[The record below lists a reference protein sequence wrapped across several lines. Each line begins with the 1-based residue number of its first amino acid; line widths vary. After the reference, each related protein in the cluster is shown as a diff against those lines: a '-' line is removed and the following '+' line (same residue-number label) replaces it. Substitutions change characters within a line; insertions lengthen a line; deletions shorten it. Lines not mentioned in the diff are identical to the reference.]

1 MPFQVYLG
9 KLISS
14 SPWISE
20 MTTFPIMLIP
30 RTLEQAR
37 AAQPPTPDPLAPLQ
51 LLTNP
56 PPPKKINLGV
66 LLFDFAVS
74 IPLSY
79 LISQLITIPVTTIF
93 PILFTGI
100 VLYFAYKATT
110 YPRRRIEHRRQIELI
125 GESNKDSSRKHQE
138 DKEERER
145 LVADLLTPEKIRNFQ
160 LAKVRTKLANTEP
173 HNGEK
178 GSARTGYCEPFFER
192 YLLRYFTNTKI
203 KTGLTVDI
211 PNFRFPYCLDFAYI
225 EESGLSIDIEIDE
238 PYTERDGQLIPIH
251 FLGKREDD
259 NRNNRLT
266 SMGWIVIRFTEEQVA
281 RYPNECCKV
290 IAKEIYEL
298 TGNRS
303 FLDLTNHF
311 GELQPIQQWREEQA
325 MEMARSGYRN
335 RYTSVCRNGYY

>member
-1 MPFQVYLG
+1 
-9 KLISS
+9 
-14 SPWISE
+14 
-20 MTTFPIMLIP
+20 MTNFPIILIP
-30 RTLEQAR
+30 RSLEQAR
-37 AAQPPTPDPLAPLQ
+37 SAQPPMPDPLAPLQ

-74 IPLSY
+74 VPLSY
-79 LISQLITIPVTTIF
+79 LISQLIAIPVTTIF

-100 VLYFAYKATT
+100 GLYFTYKATT
-110 YPRRRIEHRRQIELI
+110 YPRRRIEYRRQIKLI
-125 GESNKDSSRKHQE
+125 GESNKDLSRKHQK

-145 LVADLLTPEKIRNFQ
+145 WVADLLVPERIRSFQ
-160 LAKVRTKLANTEP
+160 LTKVRAKLTNTELY
-173 HNGEK
+173 NGEN
-178 GSARTGYCEPFFER
+178 GGARRGYCEPFFER
-192 YLLRYFTNTKI
+192 YLLRYFTNTRI

-238 PYTERDGQLIPIH
+238 PYTERDRQLIPIH
-251 FLGKREDD
+251 FSGKREDN

-311 GELQPIQQWREEQA
+311 GELPPIEQWSEAEA
-325 MEMARSGYRN
+325 VEMARNSYRD
-335 RYTSVCRNGYY
+335 RYNSICGRCR